1 MPPSAVSAADVERLL
16 ADAFVSGDCL
26 SLVLSKPRRG
36 AVVPFTKVSVRPV
49 IVQKRPTYQFAYQ
62 SLRKETH
69 ENHGAAAAGLKAME
83 LLLHAFE
90 NAHLFTPKADVE
102 IRASGKEAFRVRE
115 APASRTTVDLNHDR
129 PKEHLIPEGV
139 PCAFLAEIGVMNREG
154 RVLAAKYNKF
164 RQINRF
170 LELVEDVIEKL
181 PKERTLQIYDFGSG
195 KSYLTFALHHLLTQ
209 LRDYDVQIIGIDRNP
224 DIVADCMR
232 IATHLRCRGLE
243 FRTGDIGTV
252 EASGDVDMVVS
263 LHACDTATDD
273 ALAQAVRWE
282 TPVIFA
288 VPCCQHE
295 LSLSIKNE
303 HLQPITQHG
312 ILHDRFA
319 ALATDALRAAALQIC
334 GWQTRIVEFID
345 LEHTPKNLLIR
356 AVRQS
361 TNEAQ
366 QQAAIAE
373 YHRFKEFL
381 GLERPYLERV
391 LGEAFAQELLKRA

>member
-1 MPPSAVSAADVERLL
+1 MPPAVVSAAEVERLL
-16 ADAFVSGDCL
+16 AEALVSGDCL

-49 IVQKRPTYQFAYQ
+49 IVQKRPAYQFAYQ

-69 ENHGAAAAGLKAME
+69 ENHGAAAAGMKVME

-90 NAHLFTPKADVE
+90 NVHLFTPKADYE
-102 IRASGKEAFRVRE
+102 IRASGKESFRIRE
-115 APASRTTVDLNHDR
+115 TPPSRTSADLNHNR

-139 PCAFLAEIGVMNREG
+139 PCEFLTEIGVMNREG

-170 LELVEDVIEKL
+170 LELVEDVIDRL
-181 PKERTLQIYDFGSG
+181 PRDRTLQIYDFGSG

-209 LRDYDVQIIGIDRNP
+209 LRDFDAEIIGIDRNP
-224 DIVADCMR
+224 EIVADCAR

-243 FRTGDIGTV
+243 FRTGDIGSI
-252 EASGDVDMVVS
+252 EATGDVHMVVS

-273 ALAQAVRWE
+273 ALAQAIRWE
-282 TPVIFA
+282 TPVIFS

-295 LSLSIKNE
+295 LSLSIQNE
-303 HLQPITQHG
+303 QLHPITQHG

-319 ALATDALRAAALQIC
+319 ALATDALRAAALRIC

-361 TNEAQ
+361 ATASQQEA
-366 QQAAIAE
+366 AVAE
-373 YHRFKEFL
+373 YQRFK
-381 GLERPYLERV
+381 
-391 LGEAFAQELLKRA
+391 